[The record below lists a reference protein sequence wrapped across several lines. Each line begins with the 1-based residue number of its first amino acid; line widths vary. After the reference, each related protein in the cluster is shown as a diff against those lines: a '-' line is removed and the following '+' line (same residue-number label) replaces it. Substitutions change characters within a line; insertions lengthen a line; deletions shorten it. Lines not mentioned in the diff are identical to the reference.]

1 MPQLTL
7 RLISEQFAI
16 HSLSKSAIIPGEVFS
31 ASIFFIAKTFDEISI
46 VLPQRITI
54 VSDEV
59 ELNWQALEV
68 VGPLDFTMTGILS
81 NISTVLANEKISIF
95 AISTFD
101 TDYIL
106 VKEEFINQ
114 AVKALRSNQYLV
126 I

>member
-1 MPQLTL
+1 MPKLTL
-7 RLISEQFAI
+7 KLIDGHFAI
-16 HSLSKSAIIPGEVFS
+16 HSLATNSKIPEDVFS
-31 ASIFFIAKTFDEISI
+31 AEIFFIAKTYDEVSI
-46 VLPQRITI
+46 VIPQSIAI

-59 ELNWQALEV
+59 ERDWRALEV
-68 VGPLDFTMTGILS
+68 IGPLDFSLTGILS

-106 VKEEFINQ
+106 VKENNVSHAKE
-114 AVKALRSNQYLV
+114 ALIANHYSV

>member
-1 MPQLTL
+1 MSQLTL
-7 RLISEQFAI
+7 RLINENFAI
-16 HSLSKSAIIPGEVFS
+16 HSLSKSATIPGEVFS

-46 VLPQRITI
+46 VLPQSIAI
-54 VSDEV
+54 ESDEV

-68 VGPLDFTMTGILS
+68 VGPLAFTMTGILS

-106 VKEEFINQ
+106 VKEECMNTAIE
-114 AVKALRSNQYLV
+114 ALRANQYLV

>member
-1 MPQLTL
+1 MSQLTL
-7 RLISEQFAI
+7 RLINEHFAI
-16 HSLSKSAIIPGEVFS
+16 HSLSERATIPGEVFS

-46 VLPQRITI
+46 VLPQSIAI
-54 VSDEV
+54 ASDEV

-68 VGPLDFTMTGILS
+68 VGPLAFTMTGILS

-106 VKEEFINQ
+106 VKEEFMNTAIE
-114 AVKALRSNQYLV
+114 ALRANQYLV